1 MNFII
6 NALGKHWVA
15 LFVIFA
21 DLYCLFWLLSPLAT
35 PAPLGGDSRSWG
47 RPRIIITFLMSGLI
61 YTALVRITF
70 LFLVGIVNW
79 EDSELVIEEEK
90 LDVISKWGH
99 SLTYTRLVGIYWY
112 DAENLH
118 AASSGNKTNAL

>member
-6 NALGKHWVA
+6 SALGTHYRVD
-15 LFVIFA
+15 IFC
-21 DLYCLFWLLSPLAT
+21 DFRGPLLSDLAPLAT

-79 EDSELVIEEEK
+79 EDSGLVIEEEK

-99 SLTYTRLVGIYWY
+99 SLTYTDI
-112 DAENLH
+112 
-118 AASSGNKTNAL
+118 